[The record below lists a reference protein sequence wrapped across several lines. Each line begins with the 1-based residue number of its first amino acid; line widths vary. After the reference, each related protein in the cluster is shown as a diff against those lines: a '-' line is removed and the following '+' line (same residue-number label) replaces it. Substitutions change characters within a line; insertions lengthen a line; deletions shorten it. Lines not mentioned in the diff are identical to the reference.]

1 MPPKNDAVS
10 LTDNHKNATKA
21 LLVTLAEL
29 EGMLA
34 PLFAT
39 PSSLTETLAKL
50 DSEKRCQLE
59 LLMAYAIN
67 TLAFINLKTNGTA
80 PNTHPVMKE
89 LKRVKDYT
97 EKLRHAIH
105 GNKPNMEVD
114 KDAATRFIRGALAA
128 NEVANR
134 KEAEEARHQLEEDGA
149 IIESQGTHKRFDAE
163 PSLASSSSSPSSA
176 SAAAA
181 ATGAQSS
188 TASSSST
195 QRKRMDPFQGYT
207 DGKKKSKA

>member
-39 PSSLTETLAKL
+39 PGSLTETLAKL

-89 LKRVKDYT
+89 LKRVKEYT
-97 EKLRHAIH
+97 EKLRQAIH
-105 GNKPNMEVD
+105 GNRPNMGVD
-114 KDAATRFIRGALAA
+114 KDAATRFIKGALAA

-134 KEAEEARHQLEEDGA
+134 KETEEEARQQLEEDGA
-149 IIESQGTHKRFDAE
+149 IVER
-163 PSLASSSSSPSSA
+163 
-176 SAAAA
+176 AA
-181 ATGAQSS
+181 SS
-188 TASSSST
+188 TASPSST

>member
-1 MPPKNDAVS
+1 MPPKNDAVA

-39 PSSLTETLAKL
+39 PTSLTETLAKL
-50 DSEKRCQLE
+50 DSEKR
-59 LLMAYAIN
+59 
-67 TLAFINLKTNGTA
+67 FNLKTNGTA

-89 LKRVKDYT
+89 LKRVKEYT

-114 KDAATRFIRGALAA
+114 KDAATRFIKGALAA

-134 KEAEEARHQLEEDGA
+134 KEAEEATRQQLEEDGA

-163 PSLASSSSSPSSA
+163 PSLASSASSASPSSL
-176 SAAAA
+176 SAA
-181 ATGAQSS
+181 GVESS
-188 TASSSST
+188 TATSSSA
-195 QRKRMDPFQGYT
+195 QRKRMDPFQGYA
-207 DGKKKSKA
+207 DGKKKPKA

>member
-134 KEAEEARHQLEEDGA
+134 KEAEEARQQLEEDGA